1 MLRVIKLIFVL
12 GIIGFAA
19 LSGYA
24 YLADISPDLRTVSE
38 TIELDVN

>member
-1 MLRVIKLIFVL
+1 MLRLIKLIVVL

-24 YLADISPDLRTVSE
+24 YLADIAPERRTFSE